1 MLRKRPA
8 TLSLLSALIYD
19 AFRCFIYTPKAKYEG
34 GRMKR
39 LQAIIAATIITGVV
53 ALSMLLIGINA
64 LLNPNSVAVSDS
76 PTNTAVNAPTAPT
89 APTAGVDQAQVT
101 QYQNLIS
108 QYQNREK
115 QYQAQLD
122 QANTQVQ
129 QYQQVLSQLQSAGVI
144 RITSDGRI
152 LLRRGGSGDD

>member
-1 MLRKRPA
+1 MLRKLLA
-8 TLSLLSALIYD
+8 TLSLLSAIIYD
-19 AFRCFIYTPKAKYEG
+19 AFRCFNYTPNAKYEG

-39 LQAIIAATIITGVV
+39 LEAIIAATIITGVV

-64 LLNPNSVAVSDS
+64 LLNTNSVSASNS
-76 PTNTAVNAPTAPT
+76 PTTTALNAPAP
-89 APTAGVDQAQVT
+89 AGVDQTQLT
-101 QYQNLIS
+101 QYQTLIS
-108 QYQNREK
+108 QYQGREK

-122 QANTQVQ
+122 QANTQLE

-152 LLRRGGSGDD
+152 LLRGGGGGGDD